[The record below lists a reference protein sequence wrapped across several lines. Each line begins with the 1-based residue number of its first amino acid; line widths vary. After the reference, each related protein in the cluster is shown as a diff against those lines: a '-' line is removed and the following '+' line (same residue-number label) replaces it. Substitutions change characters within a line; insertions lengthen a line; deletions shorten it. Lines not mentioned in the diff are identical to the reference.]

1 MSILSTPVISISLSS
16 DTIAG
21 ALVLPTGQLASTR
34 STPIP
39 VLDGVDAV
47 LRTVMVMCQR
57 LYEQAA
63 GHPIGGIGLSTAGM
77 ANPFNGLQLQVNDN
91 ALDLEATPIVQ
102 MLHDTFDLPIII
114 ENQVYT
120 QAMTEAHFGAGST
133 SKTILYLFADDIV
146 GSALIQNGAL
156 WHGTHASAGQIGL
169 LVADWMG
176 EKPITLN
183 QRVSG
188 KGIANQYNMRSRK
201 FRFPS
206 LEDITQYA
214 QYGDQLAI
222 RVVRDAARM
231 LGTILSPVVRMID
244 PDCVVVGGSLALVG
258 EAWWEPFVSAI
269 NGSGLADLPEIPIY
283 PAQHTEYAELLGMAV
298 LLNQKIA
305 LLQEP

>member
-1 MSILSTPVISISLSS
+1 MSDAANTFISLSLSS

-21 ALVLPTGQLASTR
+21 ALVTATGDLQAAR

-39 VLDGVDAV
+39 VLDGVDAI
-47 LRTVMVMCQR
+47 LRTVLVMCER
-57 LYEQAA
+57 LHEY
-63 GHPIGGIGLSTAGM
+63 GDGTPIQGIGLSTAGM
-77 ANPFNGLQLQVNDN
+77 ANPFNGLMLEANDTS
-91 ALDLEATPIVQ
+91 LELEATPLVRL
-102 MLHDTFDLPIII
+102 LHDTFDLPIIV

-120 QAMTEAHFGAGST
+120 QAMAEAHFGAGIK
-133 SKTILYLFADDIV
+133 SKTLLYLFADDIV

-214 QYGDQLAI
+214 HYGDQLAI
-222 RVVRDAARM
+222 RVMRDGARM

-244 PDCVVVGGSLALVG
+244 PDCVVVGGNLAQVG
-258 EAWWEPFVSAI
+258 DIWWEPFVQSI
-269 NGSGLADLPEIPIY
+269 NGSSLVDLPEIPIY
-283 PAQHTEYAELLGMAV
+283 PAQYTAQADLLGIAI
-298 LLNQKIA
+298 LLDQKVG
-305 LLQEP
+305 LLHE